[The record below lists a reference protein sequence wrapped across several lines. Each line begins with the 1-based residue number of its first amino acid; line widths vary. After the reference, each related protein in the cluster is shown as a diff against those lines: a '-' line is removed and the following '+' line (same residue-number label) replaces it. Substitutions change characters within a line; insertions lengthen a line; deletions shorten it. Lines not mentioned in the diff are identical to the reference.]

1 MVEAWSEKGCMDKS
15 DISRKRVLMHICCA
29 PCSIYTLRALRE
41 EGADVLGYFFNPNVH
56 PYTEFKKRLS
66 ALEDYGNYVQLPLIV
81 DGTYDLNTF
90 LKGALDYGKD
100 RCLFCYKLR
109 LEKTFKKGIE
119 EKVDVVTTTL
129 LYSKYQRHD
138 DIRKEGEKLSAVYG
152 IPFLYRDFRKG
163 WKEGIETSKTLN
175 MYRQQYC
182 GCIFSE
188 GERYGG
194 VNAGNG

>member
-1 MVEAWSEKGCMDKS
+1 MIEEKTMNDF
-15 DISRKRVLMHICCA
+15 DISRKKILLHICCA
-29 PCSIYTLRALRE
+29 PCSIYTLKTLRE
-41 EGADVLGYFFNPNVH
+41 EGANVHGYFFNPNIH

-66 ALEDYGNYVQLPLIV
+66 TLEDYANNVSLPLEI
-81 DGTYDLNTF
+81 DPNYDLNTF
-90 LKGALDYGKD
+90 FKGTLDRGKD
-100 RCLFCYKLR
+100 RCLFCYRLR

-119 EKVDVVTTTL
+119 ESVDAVTTTL

-138 DIRKEGEKLSAVYG
+138 DIRRIGEELSAKYG
-152 IPFLYRDFRKG
+152 VPFLYRDFREG
-163 WKEGIETSKTLN
+163 WKEGVKTSKALN

-194 VNAGNG
+194 INAGNG

>member
-1 MVEAWSEKGCMDKS
+1 MDKS
-15 DISRKRVLMHICCA
+15 DISRKRILMHICCA
-29 PCSIYTLRALRE
+29 PCSIYTLKTLRE
-41 EGADVLGYFFNPNVH
+41 EGADVLGYFFNPNIH
-56 PYTEFKKRLS
+56 PYTEFRKRLS
-66 ALEDYGNYVQLPLIV
+66 TLEDYGNYAQLPLII
-81 DGTYDLNTF
+81 DGAYDLNTF

-100 RCLFCYKLR
+100 RCLFCYRLR
-109 LEKTFKKGIE
+109 LEKAFRKGIE
-119 EKVDVVTTTL
+119 EKVDAVTTTL

-138 DIRKEGEKLSAVYG
+138 DIRKTGEELSAVYG

-163 WKEGIETSKTLN
+163 WKEGIKTSKALN

-194 VNAGNG
+194 INAGNG

>member
-1 MVEAWSEKGCMDKS
+1 MIEQKTMNDS
-15 DISRKRVLMHICCA
+15 DIYRKKVLLHICCA
-29 PCSIYTLRALRE
+29 PCSIYVLKTLHE
-41 EGADVLGYFFNPNVH
+41 DGADVQGYFFNPNIH

-66 ALEDYGNYVQLPLIV
+66 TLEDYANYVSLPLEI
-81 DGTYDLNTF
+81 DPDYDLNTF
-90 LKGALDYGKD
+90 LKGTLDRGKD
-100 RCLFCYKLR
+100 RCLFCYRLR

-119 EKVDVVTTTL
+119 ECVDAVTTTL

-138 DIRKEGEKLSAVYG
+138 DIRRIGEELSVQYDV
-152 IPFLYRDFRKG
+152 PFLYRDFRKG
-163 WKEGIETSKTLN
+163 WKEGIKVSKALN

-194 VNAGNG
+194 INADNG